1 MRPPARGGRAVAI
14 AGIVVALAVARD
26 VSAFAVEAIA
36 TGGKR
41 NGVPVFPFL
50 MLASAAFV
58 GSAGDLRVLA
68 FGHAGRWRAWL
79 AICGACASRVTM
91 IYRLWRVRRA
101 PGAIAARPAT
111 RAAA

>member
-1 MRPPARGGRAVAI
+1 VRPPARGRRALAI
-14 AGIVVALAVARD
+14 AGIVVALAVAAT
-26 VSAFAVEAIA
+26 SAFAAEAIA

-41 NGVPVFPFL
+41 HGVAVFPFL